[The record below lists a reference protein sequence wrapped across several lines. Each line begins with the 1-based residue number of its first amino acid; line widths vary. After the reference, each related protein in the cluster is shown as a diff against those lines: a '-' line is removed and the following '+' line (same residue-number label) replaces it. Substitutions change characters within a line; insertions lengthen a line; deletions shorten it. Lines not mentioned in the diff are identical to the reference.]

1 MKKLF
6 VLLIACVYLF
16 SACDGSVKNPRENA
30 LIYDDYLQLD
40 FIKEATPAGDHTIFN
55 CELSLEEIK
64 VKIDNIKLEIGTIT
78 SNIINDRFL
87 LIEKLVPLD
96 KVNYYLIADV
106 TKNTDS
112 DNRHYNFSA
121 CSSSFSAGSY
131 PDQTHYII
139 HVPHHYFI
147 FDENDDYP
155 LTIRADVAYELTGTK
170 QDIFDFYN
178 KIKIY
183 DVENEADC
191 IKVKIKADAE
201 IYGKHTK
208 TDFVIYFE
216 ENDGKS
222 FAHYK
227 PE

>member
-6 VLLIACVYLF
+6 LLLIACVCLF
-16 SACDGSVKNPRENA
+16 SACDSSVKNPRVKA

-40 FIKEATPAGDHTIFN
+40 FIKKATSAGDYKTFYS
-55 CELSLEEIK
+55 ELSLEEIK
-64 VKIDNIKLEIGTIT
+64 VKVNNIKPKIGSIT

-87 LIEKLVPLD
+87 LIEKFVPLD
-96 KVNYYLIADV
+96 KVNYYLIVDD

-112 DNRHYNFSA
+112 GNHHYNFSA
-121 CSSSFSAGSY
+121 CSASFSTGSY
-131 PDQTHYII
+131 SDKTYYII
-139 HVPHHYFI
+139 HAPHHYFV
-147 FDENDDYP
+147 FDENNDYP
-155 LTIRADVAYELTGTK
+155 FDIRADIPYELTGTK

-183 DVENEADC
+183 DVVNETNR
-191 IKVKIKADAE
+191 IKVTLKDDVE
-201 IYGKHTK
+201 IFGRHTK

-222 FAHYK
+222 FASYK
-227 PE
+227 SE